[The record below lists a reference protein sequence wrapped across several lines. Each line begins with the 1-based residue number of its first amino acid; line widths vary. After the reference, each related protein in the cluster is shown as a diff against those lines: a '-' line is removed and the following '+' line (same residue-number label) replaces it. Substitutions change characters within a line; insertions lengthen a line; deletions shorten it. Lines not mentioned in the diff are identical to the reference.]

1 MRGKAVT
8 VNVRMPKGKRGYG
21 SKRRS
26 RRGPWQS
33 LKSTGWVRGS
43 ADSVARFGPTRV
55 QATPEQLAMRK
66 AWHFT
71 GNGLYR
77 GRGGFWGDLWNKA
90 KDMYS
95 SEGGQMVRSG
105 IGSALRSGW
114 AGPIG
119 GAVGAGMGAL
129 GIGDYD
135 VSSGQAP
142 VVTNEIVNG
151 GVGQG
156 VPSFGPSGANTV
168 TITHK
173 EYICDIFGP
182 ENAGTFSNQV
192 FSLNPALQ
200 TTFPWLAQV
209 AANYD
214 EYTFGQLMFTFRSTV
229 TDFVAQNGQV
239 GTVILATQYN
249 AEDTPFASK
258 QDAMEY
264 DGAVSGKCSQEII
277 AGVECDPAQNSGSY
291 GKYTRA
297 GPVPQGQD
305 VKTYDLGN
313 LNVAVSNTP
322 AAFSNQALGELWV
335 SYTVQLRKPK
345 FFVTRGLSLPTD
357 IFVGKGAPANLG
369 VMDLGEGQQ
378 NRIGCKL
385 VTSWASGNS
394 TYPQNN
400 DKLYLVLPQYFSG
413 DIDVRLNAFM
423 STGTVAPYVT
433 AFSNS
438 GTGLALIPD
447 IFQGQNWISQY
458 GVSNTAT
465 PPVAS
470 ASGFHFR
477 VTSPTTAQTT
487 TAEDNVLTISGGV
500 GATLASLQV
509 TVQVYNS
516 GMNYARLDQPVIANA
531 ATGLTEQWP

>member
-8 VNVRMPKGKRGYG
+8 VNVRMPKAKGRK
-21 SKRRS
+21 RS
-26 RRGPWQS
+26 RRGPYQS
-33 LKSTGWVRGS
+33 LKSTGWRRGTPES
-43 ADSVARFGPTRV
+43 IAQFGATYR
-55 QATPEQLAMRK
+55 QATPDQLAMRRN
-66 AWHFT
+66 WNYT
-71 GNGLYR
+71 GNGSYR
-77 GRGGFWGDLWNKA
+77 GRGGFFGNLWNKA
-90 KDMYS
+90 KEIYQS
-95 SEGGQMVRSG
+95 PAGQLIRTG
-105 IGSALRSGW
+105 IGTGLRAGLLGGHGAL
-114 AGPIG
+114 I
-119 GAVGAGMGAL
+119 GAGMAAT

-142 VVTNEIVNG
+142 VVTNDIVDG

-182 ENAGTFSNQV
+182 ENAGTFANQV

-200 TTFPWLAQV
+200 TTFPWLSQV

-322 AAFSNQALGELWV
+322 GAFSNQALGELWV

-369 VMDLGEGQQ
+369 LLTLGEGQQ

-385 VTSWASGNS
+385 VTEWVSGS
-394 TYPQNN
+394 TTYPQDNN
-400 DKLYLVLPQYFSG
+400 KLYLVLPQYFSG
-413 DIDVRLNAFM
+413 DIDVRINAFM
-423 STGTVAPYVT
+423 QTGTLAPYVT
-433 AFSNS
+433 AFSNN
-438 GTGLALIPD
+438 GTGLALIKD
-447 IFQGQNWISQY
+447 IFQGTNWVSQY
-458 GVSNTAT
+458 GVANCAPPISTAC
-465 PPVAS
+465 
-470 ASGFHFR
+470 GFHFR
-477 VTSPTTAQTT
+477 VTSPTTAQTL
-487 TAEDNVLTISGGV
+487 TAEDNVLTISGAA
-500 GATLASLQV
+500 GATLTSLQV
-509 TVQVYNS
+509 TIQVYNS
-516 GMNYARLDQPVIANA
+516 GMNYSRLDQPVIANA
-531 ATGLTEQWP
+531 DTGLTEAWP